1 MNYSIDTSAL
11 LDGWVRWYPPD
22 VFPSVWKR
30 FDQLIE
36 AGSAVASDE
45 VLRELSR
52 RDDEIHVWCKQ
63 RPKLFVP
70 LDDEIQYAT
79 LEVLNQFP
87 RMVDQRPGKNFGDP
101 FVVALAKA
109 RKLTVVTGEIGGTQD
124 RPKIPFVCQHF
135 GIPCINLVQLLREI
149 EAQF

>member
-1 MNYSIDTSAL
+1 MSYSIDTGAL

-22 VFPSVWKR
+22 VFPSVWQR

-36 AGSAVASDE
+36 AGTIVASEE

-52 RDDEIHVWCKQ
+52 RDDGIHDWCKQ
-63 RPKLFVP
+63 RPKLIVP
-70 LDDEIQYAT
+70 LDENIQYAT
-79 LEVLNQFP
+79 VEVLSQFP
-87 RMVDQRPGKNFGDP
+87 RMVDQRPGKNLADP
-101 FVVALAKA
+101 FVVALAKV

-135 GIPCINLVQLLREI
+135 DIRSINLVQLLREI